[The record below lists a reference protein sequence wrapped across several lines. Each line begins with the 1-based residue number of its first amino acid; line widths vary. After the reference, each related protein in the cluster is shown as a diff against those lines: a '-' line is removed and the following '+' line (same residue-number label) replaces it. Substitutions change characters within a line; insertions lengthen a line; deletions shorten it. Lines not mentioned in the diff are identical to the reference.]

1 MNNLTTKEEIKRQM
15 LEDYAPERL
24 TEDTLNEITDNNL
37 PIYYSDIIKEWT
49 ALEGEYCDTWQDYPI
64 TAMSS
69 ITGLMTIDLYNYYY
83 SLAWE
88 AYEEIQAEKATLELE
103 EAN

>member
-1 MNNLTTKEEIKRQM
+1 MLTSKEEIKRQM
-15 LEDYAPERL
+15 LEDYAPENL

-64 TAMSS
+64 TQMST
-69 ITGLMTIDLYNYYY
+69 ITGLMTVDLYNYYY
-83 SLAWE
+83 ALAWD
-88 AYEEIQAEKATLELE
+88 AFQEIQADKATQELE
-103 EAN
+103 EAK